1 MVSNKDEVK
10 AKNERKVFRLFAGA
24 VGWPNADVQIESRSP
39 PEPDIVFKRIEGRV
53 AFELLSA
60 TTPEFRQ
67 PLQNAQIIYPD
78 NLPIDQK
85 LKEKVFTKY
94 QSQFSIDL
102 LIYWALASETDDQIL
117 LATQDVLWNE
127 GCGTFRHVWYFGE
140 NGRTFLWHKNW
151 WSELNVHA

>member
-1 MVSNKDEVK
+1 MISNKDVEK
-10 AKNERKVFRLFAGA
+10 AKNERKVFQQFAGT
-24 VGWPNADVQIESRSP
+24 VGCPTDDIQIESRLP
-39 PEPDIVFKRIEGRV
+39 PEPDILFKRNEGDV

-60 TTPEFRQ
+60 TTPEFRR

-85 LKEKVFTKY
+85 LRKKVSTNY
-94 QSQFSIDL
+94 QSKFPINL

-117 LATQDVLWNE
+117 LATQDILWND
-127 GCGTFRHVWYFGE
+127 GCGTFKHVWYFGE
-140 NGRTFLWHKNW
+140 KARTFLWHKNW